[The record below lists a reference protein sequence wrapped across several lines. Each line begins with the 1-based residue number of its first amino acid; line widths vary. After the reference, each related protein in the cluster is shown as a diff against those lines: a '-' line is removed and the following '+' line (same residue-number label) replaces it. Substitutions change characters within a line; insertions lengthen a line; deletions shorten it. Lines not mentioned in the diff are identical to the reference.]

1 MEIAVY
7 DSKLD
12 VARALSDRL
21 VAWNREEGL
30 QTLALSGGSTP
41 KTWFEVLAEDYR
53 DTLPWEALRFYW
65 GDERCVPPTHPDSN
79 YGMTREHLLQKVG
92 VAEPQVFRI
101 RGEAPPAQEAAR
113 YGQVLR
119 DTLPESRGWPVLDLV
134 VLGLGEDGHTAS
146 IFPHEAHLWD
156 APQCCAVATHPGS
169 GQQRITLTGGVIN
182 QATRVVFLVTG
193 RNKAERVLEITQGLE
208 GSEKYPASLV
218 ATGSGRLLWL
228 LDADAAALLP

>member
-7 DSKLD
+7 DSKLE

-21 VAWNREEGL
+21 VAWNREDGL
-30 QTLALSGGSTP
+30 KSLALSGGSTP
-41 KTWFEVLAEDYR
+41 KIWFDVLSESYR
-53 DTLPWEALRFYW
+53 DTLPWEELSFYW
-65 GDERCVPPTHPDSN
+65 GDERCVPPGHPDSN
-79 YGMTREHLLQKVG
+79 YGMTHKHLLRKVG
-92 VAEPQVFRI
+92 VPEGQIYRI
-101 RGEAPPAQEAAR
+101 RGEAPPGQEAGR

-119 DTLPESRGWPVLDLV
+119 KTLPASGGWPVLDLV

-156 APQCCAVATHPGS
+156 APDCCVVATHPGS
-169 GQQRITLTGGVIN
+169 GQHRISLTGGVIN

-193 RNKAERVLEITQGLE
+193 RNKAERVLEISRGLE
-208 GSEKYPASLV
+208 GSEKYPASRV
-218 ATGSGRLLWL
+218 APKSGKLLWL